1 MKPTN
6 VYVFTDESKS
16 VIKVGITRNNVKD
29 RLYTVNNEQDF
40 YNFHLVFSREFSA
53 KSARKCES
61 KLLGVLRSMCYG
73 VEEAFAGST
82 ECFTTTLGYSGLL
95 LLVKQIIY
103 DFVNEDDSV
112 YSSNNCSNYV
122 LVVDSPLLSCVGA
135 KNNTTG
141 KIEMLAL
148 NDKAVYSFIEDVQE
162 CTQLQISEAFGISTK
177 TVERSLQR
185 LKSCGMLSVKK
196 ERTHRNVFAK
206 NLYTPTHDFT
216 LLYRKSEC

>member
-40 YNFHLVFSREFSA
+40 YNFHLAFSREFSA

-61 KLLGVLRSMCYG
+61 KLLGVLRSMCDG
-73 VEEAFAGST
+73 VEESFAGST
-82 ECFTTTLGYSGLL
+82 ECFTTMLGYSGLL
-95 LLVKQIIY
+95 LLVKQVIY
-103 DFVNEDDSV
+103 DFVNEDDDDA
-112 YSSNNCSNYV
+112 YSKNNCSNYV
-122 LVVDSPLLSCVGA
+122 LVVDSPLLSCVGV
-135 KNNTTG
+135 KNNTTS

-148 NDKAVYSFIEDVQE
+148 NDKAVYTFIEDVPE

-177 TVERSLQR
+177 TVERSLQK
-185 LKSCGMLSVKK
+185 LQSCGMLSVKK
-196 ERTHRNVFAK
+196 ERIHKNVFAK
-206 NLYTPTHDFT
+206 NVYTPIQDFT
-216 LLYRKSEC
+216 LLYKES